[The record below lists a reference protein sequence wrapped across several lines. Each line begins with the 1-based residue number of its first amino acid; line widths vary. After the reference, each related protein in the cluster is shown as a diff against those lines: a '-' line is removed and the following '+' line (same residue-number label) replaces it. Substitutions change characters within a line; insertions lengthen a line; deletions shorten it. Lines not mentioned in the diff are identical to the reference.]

1 MAATGPHRKVPR
13 SVWRLRE
20 YRESVDQS
28 FYCEFSRKEGVRQG
42 KQLNRFRIG
51 PFETTSGQ
59 LWPIEVVSSCSKPG
73 PEVIKSRKNN
83 SLVSEKL
90 TKKVIEL

>member
-1 MAATGPHRKVPR
+1 MLYCGFVGGTGKAV
-13 SVWRLRE
+13 S
-20 YRESVDQS
+20 
-28 FYCEFSRKEGVRQG
+28 K
-42 KQLNRFRIG
+42 LNRFRIG